1 MTPFK
6 FYIILILATL
16 VLAVATLFFTYQ
28 SVSYGLP
35 SLEMLENPKQ
45 DFATQVFS
53 TDGELLDHF
62 YKYRRVSLTFDS
74 IPKYFINALVATE
87 DKNFYNHWGVHVQR
101 IFNAMIKNVM
111 ASRFK
116 EGGSTITMQ
125 LARNLYFNQENSM
138 RRKIREALTA
148 IAIEN
153 TYTKREIL
161 EMYSNTVAFGRGC
174 YGIQVAAQVYFDKAP
189 MDLTAGECAYLV
201 GLLKAPEHYNGLG
214 DYEKAIGRRNL
225 VLDLMKE
232 QGYLTDGEYT
242 KASDEPISL
251 AKNKISPKGSE
262 YLAPHFV
269 EMVRQNLSKDQNLKD
284 YDLYRDGLVIHTTLN
299 AKVQQYAKAAL
310 DEHLREYQTIFNKSF
325 SWNANQT
332 LLSDLISKAV
342 RSNPEYISADANKK
356 KEVDQKLRRS
366 RAFIDSVKNAA
377 TTVQAG
383 LVVMDPSTGE
393 VLALVGA
400 SPKFMQENRDAKY
413 SLNHV
418 SQIKRQ
424 PGSSFKPFVYA
435 SAIEQGMKPSDM
447 IECGPFSYKLS
458 TGEVWSPAGSGNCEP
473 GGKVTL
479 AQALAASINTVAAR
493 LITEHTSPLNVIEL
507 AAKMGIRSNLSAVPA
522 LALGAGGDVNPYEM
536 TTAFGTFANE
546 GIYIEPYYI
555 KSIEDQHGNFLY
567 QKKRNTAVTEAIKQS
582 IAQQMIRLMMSVVDH
597 GTGSE
602 IRKYFTGVD
611 AAGKTGTTNDYA
623 DAWFV
628 GYTPQ
633 LVAGVW
639 VGFDDRRVT
648 FTGGYGYAGKAAA
661 PIWGKLMK
669 KIYDDPDQPYK
680 QRKFLFISDSV
691 DTNMN
696 APQTGLMMYNFNHMV
711 EAKEIRSNVYIADN
725 TILIGY
731 DMSLAIENKKVI
743 LARMI

>member
-6 FYIILILATL
+6 FYIILILTTL
-16 VLAVATLFFTYQ
+16 VLSVAAIFFTYQ

-53 TDGELLDHF
+53 ADGELLDHF
-62 YKYRRVSLTFDS
+62 YKFRRVSLTFDS

-101 IFNAMIKNVM
+101 IFNAMIKNVL

-174 YGIQVAAQVYFDKAP
+174 YGIQVAAQVYFDKSP
-189 MDLTAGECAYLV
+189 SDLSASDCAYLV
-201 GLLKAPEHYNGLG
+201 GLLKAPEHYNGLV
-214 DYEKAIGRRNL
+214 DYEKAISRRNI
-225 VLDLMKE
+225 VLGLMSE
-232 QGYLTDGEYT
+232 QGYLTDAEYS
-242 KASDEPISL
+242 KAIDDPISL
-251 AKNKISPKGSE
+251 SKNKISPKGSE

-284 YDLYRDGLVIHTTLN
+284 YDLYRDGLIIHTTLN
-299 AKVQQYAKAAL
+299 SKVQQYAKEAL
-310 DEHLREYQTIFNKSF
+310 DEHLKEYQIIFNKSF
-325 SWNANQT
+325 SWNNNQT
-332 LLSDLISKAV
+332 LLNDLISKAV
-342 RSNPEYISADANKK
+342 RSNPEYISSDANKK
-356 KEVDQKLRRS
+356 IEVNQRLRRS
-366 RAFIDSVKNAA
+366 RSFIDSIKNAA

-383 LVVMDPSTGE
+383 LVVIDPSTGE

-400 SPKFMQENRDAKY
+400 SPKFMLENRDAKY

-418 SQIKRQ
+418 TQIKRQ

-447 IECGPFSYKLS
+447 IECGPFSYKLT
-458 TGEVWSPAGSGNCEP
+458 TGETWSPSGSGNCEP
-473 GGKVTL
+473 GGKVNL
-479 AQALAASINTVAAR
+479 FQALAASINTVAAR
-493 LITEHTSPLNVIEL
+493 LITEHTTPLKVIEL
-507 AAKMGIRSNLSAVPA
+507 AAKMGIRSNLTAVPA
-522 LALGAGGDVNPYEM
+522 LALGAGGDVNPFEM
-536 TTAFGTFANE
+536 ATAYGTFVNE
-546 GIYIEPYYI
+546 GIYIEPYFI
-555 KSIEDQHGNFLY
+555 KSIEDQHGNFLF
-567 QKKRNTAVTEAIKQS
+567 QKKRNTAVTEALKQT
-582 IAQQMIRLMMSVVDH
+582 IAQQMIRLMMGVVDR
-597 GTGSE
+597 GTASE

-669 KIYDDPDQPYK
+669 KIYDDPEQPYK
-680 QRKFLFISDSV
+680 QRKFLFISDST
-691 DTNMN
+691 DTNKN
-696 APQTGLMMYNFNHMV
+696 EPQTGLLRFEYNHSV
-711 EAKEIRSNVYIADN
+711 EAKLFKAKNYISFGDKTN
-725 TILIGY
+725 NY
-731 DMSLAIENKKVI
+731 DMPLAVANKKT
-743 LARMI
+743 LLTGN